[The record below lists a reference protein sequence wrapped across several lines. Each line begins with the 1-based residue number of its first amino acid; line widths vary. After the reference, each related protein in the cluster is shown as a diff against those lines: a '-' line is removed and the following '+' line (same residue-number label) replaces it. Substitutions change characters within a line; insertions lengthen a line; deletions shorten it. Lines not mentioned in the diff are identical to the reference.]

1 MSISCLLILT
11 RVTGQVY
18 NFQFKKRCYIGFE
31 NDFIKN
37 QIRNSEFSRADDNKN
52 EEASADCACEI
63 CKFFLQ
69 CSKYIK
75 IEGLCLKIVF

>member
-1 MSISCLLILT
+1 MILLI
-11 RVTGQVY
+11 
-18 NFQFKKRCYIGFE
+18 
-31 NDFIKN
+31 N

-69 CSKYIK
+69 CSKYIE
-75 IEGLCLKIVF
+75 IEGPCLKIVF